1 MLLEVLWLPTIFS
14 TRKILVVTVCNGLIS
29 HNRTHTVF
37 DFALYLSCALNVN
50 SSLLLKD
57 GSLPWWDSALSK
69 AQQTMNRNKPEDPE
83 KAIVWI
89 YVPCSLRQNY
99 FCPLHPFF
107 PTSLCKSA
115 SIHTGHLSA
124 HDQFFCIISPPTLK
138 KARNDVLQKASK
150 DGIPVCFLLFAK
162 YGELNV
168 ITESVIT
175 SVDKRCSI

>member
-1 MLLEVLWLPTIFS
+1 MNKWPFYVSGKLEGRLCWQSCERVEYWWIMLLEVLWLPTIFS

-99 FCPLHPFF
+99 FCSLHPFF
-107 PTSLCKSA
+107 PTSLFKSA
-115 SIHTGHLSA
+115 SIHTGHLSV

-138 KARNDVLQKASK
+138 KGKKWRL
-150 DGIPVCFLLFAK
+150 
-162 YGELNV
+162 
-168 ITESVIT
+168 TESL
-175 SVDKRCSI
+175 